1 MSNPQ
6 AQCPDDCEG
15 CAKLVPCWCD
25 PRHSHATHAVDT
37 VSICSDCADGI
48 ARAVPLDPALRRTTV
63 SASPPVA
70 IATHATQHPAA
81 SDAAVPTS
89 APRADH
95 PVPGG
100 DADLSIEAARAER
113 DRAAG
118 CMCAAELLVRSDVDR
133 RCPLHGGINT
143 SPRAPQRAATNGRH

>member
-1 MSNPQ
+1 MSNP
-6 AQCPDDCEG
+6 AAACPPDCEG

-25 PRHSHATHAVDT
+25 PRHRPATHIVDT
-37 VSICSDCADGI
+37 ASICTDCADGI
-48 ARAVPLDPALRRTTV
+48 ARAVPIDPALRRTTV

-70 IATHATQHPAA
+70 IATHAAQPPAA

-100 DADLSIEAARAER
+100 DAELSRAER
-113 DRAAG
+113 ARESG
-118 CMCAAELLVRSDVDR
+118 CMCAAVMLVRGWADD
-133 RCPLHGGINT
+133 RCPLHGVNEPLRKAG
-143 SPRAPQRAATNGRH
+143 S